1 MGRTTHSLIRKN
13 TPLQLDT
20 TCPWRRLLPG
30 PGHQQLDLM
39 ASDAQTAPQHELGV
53 HPVVVEGTA
62 GFGVDAPD
70 RLGQQRMADLPGAE

>member
-1 MGRTTHSLIRKN
+1 MPRRQF
-13 TPLQLDT
+13 QLG
-20 TCPWRRLLPG
+20 L
-30 PGHQQLDLM
+30 GHQQLDLM

-53 HPVVVEGTA
+53 HPVVAEGTA